1 MLYTLKKGI
10 KILDSFIA
18 ELHKESVETPFQAP
32 RIEMR
37 NGAHRWIRFL
47 LLLLSIIDSF
57 LHRLTQMHLRL
68 IWTPFPIP

>member
-18 ELHKESVETPFQAP
+18 ELHKGRVETPFQAS
-32 RIEMR
+32 RIKMR
-37 NGAHRWIRFL
+37 NGAHRQIRFL
-47 LLLLSIIDSF
+47 LLLLSIINSF
-57 LHRLTQMHLRL
+57 LHPLIRMHLGL